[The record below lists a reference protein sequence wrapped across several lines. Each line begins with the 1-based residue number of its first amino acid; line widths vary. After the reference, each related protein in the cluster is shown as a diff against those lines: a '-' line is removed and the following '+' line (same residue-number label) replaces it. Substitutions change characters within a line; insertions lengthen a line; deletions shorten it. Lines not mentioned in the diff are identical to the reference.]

1 MPDVKKAGLPLADAK
16 KAIIMIHGRGAT
28 AESILSLV
36 PHLNLTDYAI
46 LAPQANRNT
55 WYPFGF
61 MASDEGNKVALEDS
75 LQILQK
81 AWREIEAAGIPS
93 ENTVLLGFSQGACLS
108 LEFAAR
114 HGQKFGGIV
123 AFTGGLIGEKLRPEN
138 YSGDFQG
145 TPIFIGSSDRDFHV
159 PASRI
164 NESADLLRKMGAD
177 LHVELFDDPD
187 HTIRT
192 EEINWVN
199 QKIFSRS

>member
-1 MPDVKKAGLPLADAK
+1 MPDIKKNGLPLSEAK

-46 LAPQANRNT
+46 LAPQANRNS

-75 LQILQK
+75 LKVLK
-81 AWREIEAAGIPS
+81 ETWSEIEAVGIPA

-114 HGQKFGGIV
+114 YGKKFGGIV

-159 PASRI
+159 PADRI
-164 NESADLLRKMGAD
+164 EESSKLLRKMGAD
-177 LHVELFDDPD
+177 VTIKLFDDQD
-187 HTIRT
+187 HTIRE

-199 QKIFSRS
+199 QNIFI

>member
-1 MPDVKKAGLPLADAK
+1 MSDIKITGLPLSEAK

-28 AESILSLV
+28 ADSILSLV

-46 LAPQANRNT
+46 LAPQANRNS

-61 MASDEGNKVALEDS
+61 MASDEGNKVALEGS
-75 LQILQK
+75 LQILEETWNK
-81 AWREIEAAGIPS
+81 IEAAGIPS
-93 ENTVLLGFSQGACLS
+93 KNTVLLGFSQGACLS

-123 AFTGGLIGEKLRPEN
+123 AFTGGLIGEQLKPEN
-138 YSGDFQG
+138 YAGDFQG

-159 PASRI
+159 PARRI
-164 NESADLLRKMGAD
+164 KESGELLRKMGAE
-177 LHVELFDDPD
+177 VTIKLFDDPD
-187 HTIRT
+187 HTIRE

-199 QKIFSRS
+199 QNIFS

>member
-1 MPDVKKAGLPLADAK
+1 MPDIKKTGLPLADAK

-81 AWREIEAAGIPS
+81 AWREIEAVGIPS

-114 HGQKFGGIV
+114 HGRKFGGIV
-123 AFTGGLIGEKLRPEN
+123 AFTGGLIGEKLRQEN

-159 PASRI
+159 PAIRI

>member
-1 MPDVKKAGLPLADAK
+1 
-16 KAIIMIHGRGAT
+16 MIHGRGAT

-46 LAPQANRNT
+46 LAPQANRNS

-75 LQILQK
+75 LRVLK
-81 AWREIEAAGIPS
+81 ETWSEIESAGIPT

-114 HGQKFGGIV
+114 HGKKFGGIV

-138 YSGDFQG
+138 YSGDFEG
-145 TPIFIGSSDRDFHV
+145 TPIFIGSSNRDFHV
-159 PASRI
+159 PADRI
-164 NESADLLRKMGAD
+164 EESGKLLRKMGAD
-177 LHVELFDDPD
+177 VTIKLFDDQD
-187 HTIRT
+187 HTIRE

-199 QKIFSRS
+199 QNIFI

>member
-1 MPDVKKAGLPLADAK
+1 MPDIKRMGLSLAEAE

-46 LAPQANRNT
+46 LAPQANRSS
-55 WYPFGF
+55 WYPYGF
-61 MASDEGNKVALEDS
+61 MTADEGNKVALENS
-75 LQILQK
+75 LAVLK
-81 AWREIEAAGIPS
+81 DTWSEIEAAGIKA

-114 HGQKFGGIV
+114 FAHKLGGVV
-123 AFTGGLIGEKLRPEN
+123 AFTGGLIGEKLKPEN

-145 TPIFIGSSDRDFHV
+145 TLIFIGSSDRDFHV
-159 PASRI
+159 PAKRI
-164 NESADLLRKMGAD
+164 KESADLLRKMGAE
-177 LHVELFDDPD
+177 VTIELFDDPD
-187 HTIRT
+187 HTIRE

-199 QKIFSRS
+199 QKIFI